1 MAFDSYNVIKEKII
15 LLSLVALLEKMLTVD
30 AYFASKSLTSWKN
43 SVRSAKKF
51 FNIRFCSYMH
61 SAIEFKCFLVKTNL
75 KRK

>member
-51 FNIRFCSYMH
+51 LNIRFVHILICTVLSN
-61 SAIEFKCFLVKTNL
+61 SNVF
-75 KRK
+75 